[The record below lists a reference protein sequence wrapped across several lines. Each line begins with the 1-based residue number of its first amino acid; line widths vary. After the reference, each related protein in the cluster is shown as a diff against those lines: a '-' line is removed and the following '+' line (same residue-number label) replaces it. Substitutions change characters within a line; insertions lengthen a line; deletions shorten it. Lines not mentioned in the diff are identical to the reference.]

1 MCVWTSIRNIKLIT
15 VIMQNL
21 TGNKQLKLRCSIWK
35 GKQLGMGARVL
46 FSWLCGFIQ
55 KSPLDTCFY
64 FHALT
69 HRREQDSNQKEKL
82 FRIYPP
88 CINASWAVVRS
99 NVGYVNRNSAGVACV
114 RTHEIRLMYL
124 CMFLTKSHKDQL
136 RSHWIRTIPLL
147 ICSDIDKLEPDDLGQ
162 PSGAKK

>member
-1 MCVWTSIRNIKLIT
+1 MRREKGICIENEDWKLGQRSGLKQDGIEKEVVCVCGCVWVCGCVGVWVRTSIRNIKLIT

-82 FRIYPP
+82 FRICPP
-88 CINASWAVVRS
+88 CINAS
-99 NVGYVNRNSAGVACV
+99 
-114 RTHEIRLMYL
+114 
-124 CMFLTKSHKDQL
+124 
-136 RSHWIRTIPLL
+136 
-147 ICSDIDKLEPDDLGQ
+147 
-162 PSGAKK
+162 